1 MKKEEKKVMKV
12 LVETMKEMLSVIKYG
27 IVEELDKI
35 AVIVQIVFPV
45 ILVYFQM
52 GVLQT
57 LLLSMIFTFVIKY
70 IKEVSYK
77 LNNVNERGFPISNTR
92 YTNVDD
98 NGFIS
103 IKEELQQE
111 SVLYLYEIEEYLKKK
126 GLLKGMDK

>member
-1 MKKEEKKVMKV
+1 MKKEKKVVKV
-12 LVETMKEMLSVIKYG
+12 LIETMKELLSMIKYG

-35 AVIVQIVFPV
+35 AVIVQIAFPV
-45 ILVYFQM
+45 MLVYFQM